1 MQNPTLCAGQA
12 RLIIISSVSRVIARS
27 LLASMGNL
35 RTICTGSLQ
44 YLVHMAFRILIRCFL
59 RTQEFFKDIAKQLVN
74 WVETGPIKE
83 KSTNSNFFPHYLE
96 FHMNFFLEFQFFSS
110 IFLEFNMKFFWNSNF
125 FWNFI
130 CLEQTGLLI
139 SSVYYR

>member
-1 MQNPTLCAGQA
+1 M
-12 RLIIISSVSRVIARS
+12 V
-27 LLASMGNL
+27 
-35 RTICTGSLQ
+35 
-44 YLVHMAFRILIRCFL
+44 FRILIRCFL

-139 SSVYYR
+139 SSVYYRIFWPPVLTVGGHGHGYFMAAARPRPQ

>member
-1 MQNPTLCAGQA
+1 M
-12 RLIIISSVSRVIARS
+12 V
-27 LLASMGNL
+27 
-35 RTICTGSLQ
+35 
-44 YLVHMAFRILIRCFL
+44 FRILIRCFL

-74 WVETGPIKE
+74 WVETGPMKE

-110 IFLEFNMKFFWNSNF
+110 IFLEFNMNFFWNSNF

-139 SSVYYR
+139 SSVYYRCPRQCYILHTIHTRLVFCTIGFLHSIRRGCLLWTERILEGNS

>member
-1 MQNPTLCAGQA
+1 M
-12 RLIIISSVSRVIARS
+12 V
-27 LLASMGNL
+27 
-35 RTICTGSLQ
+35 
-44 YLVHMAFRILIRCFL
+44 FRISIRCFL

-96 FHMNFFLEFQFFSS
+96 FHMNFFLEFQIFSS

-139 SSVYYR
+139 SSVYYKWHRQYLHIDRKIPNLTPGTCPA